1 MDVIDLLVAFVAIAK
16 DPAAWEGRIADAN
29 KAAGNLNE
37 ARKLKKDT
45 DDARQ
50 AAEKDL
56 EAARY
61 ERGQAERASR
71 DITQQA
77 AANAN
82 RAAELDKR
90 EHALEANERAAKL
103 AADNLKANQD
113 AREAD
118 LDAREKIAAKKLN
131 DAQKLLASY
140 DEAKHK
146 AAQALAN

>member
-90 EHALEANERAAKL
+90 EPE
-103 AADNLKANQD
+103 
-113 AREAD
+113 

>member
-16 DPAAWEGRIADAN
+16 DPAAWEGRIQDMNRAV
-29 KAAGNLNE
+29 GNLNE
-37 ARKLKKDT
+37 VRKLQKDS